1 MDDKVIQ
8 AMMDISRELGVLNGN
23 MSGVLTQLTNH
34 NQRIQALEEKD
45 RQVTKTD
52 WKEDIIK
59 LLVKC
64 LLIGATAV
72 AALTGASGL
81 VGQVLNIN
89 QPVQQQGSFQVKTG
103 QQTK

>member
-1 MDDKVIQ
+1 MSEL
-8 AMMDISRELGVLNGN
+8 DIWVKISGQIGELNASVQ
-23 MSGVLTQLTNH
+23 SVLTQLTNH

-45 RQVTKTD
+45 RQSTKTD

-89 QPVQQQGSFQVKTG
+89 QPVQQQP
-103 QQTK
+103 TK

>member
-1 MDDKVIQ
+1 MNEEKVIQ

-34 NQRIQALEEKD
+34 NQRIQALEERD
-45 RQVTKTD
+45 RSAPKVD
-52 WKEDIIK
+52 WKDEIIK

-89 QPVQQQGSFQVKTG
+89 QS
-103 QQTK
+103 

>member
-34 NQRIQALEEKD
+34 NQRIQELEERD
-45 RQVTKTD
+45 RQTQTTKTD
-52 WKEDIIK
+52 WKDEIIK

-64 LLIGATAV
+64 LMIGATAV

-89 QPVQQQGSFQVKTG
+89 QP
-103 QQTK
+103 

>member
-1 MDDKVIQ
+1 MRDSQMNEEKVIQ

-34 NQRIQALEEKD
+34 NQRIQALEERD
-45 RQVTKTD
+45 RQSTKKD

-64 LLIGATAV
+64 LLIGSTAV

-81 VGQVLNIN
+81 VGQILNIN
-89 QPVQQQGSFQVKTG
+89 QPQAA
-103 QQTK
+103 

>member
-1 MDDKVIQ
+1 
-8 AMMDISRELGVLNGN
+8 MMDISRELGVLNGN

-45 RQVTKTD
+45 RQRGKVD

-64 LLIGATAV
+64 LLIGCTAV

-89 QPVQQQGSFQVKTG
+89 QPQQA
-103 QQTK
+103 

>member
-45 RQVTKTD
+45 RQSTKMD

-72 AALTGASGL
+72 ATLTGASGL

-89 QPVQQQGSFQVKTG
+89 QPVQQQGSFHVETG

>member
-1 MDDKVIQ
+1 MNEEKVIQ

-34 NQRIQALEEKD
+34 NQRIQALED
-45 RQVTKTD
+45 RERSAPKVD

-64 LLIGATAV
+64 LLIGSTAV

-81 VGQVLNIN
+81 VGQILNIN
-89 QPVQQQGSFQVKTG
+89 QPHQV
-103 QQTK
+103 

>member
-34 NQRIQALEEKD
+34 NQRIQALEERD
-45 RQVTKTD
+45 RQTQTTKTD
-52 WKEDIIK
+52 WKDEIIK

-64 LLIGATAV
+64 LMIGATAV

-89 QPVQQQGSFQVKTG
+89 QP
-103 QQTK
+103 

>member
-34 NQRIQALEEKD
+34 NQRIQALEERD
-45 RQVTKTD
+45 RQTQTTKTD
-52 WKEDIIK
+52 WKDEIIK

-89 QPVQQQGSFQVKTG
+89 QS
-103 QQTK
+103 

>member
-1 MDDKVIQ
+1 MSRNEEKVIQ

-34 NQRIQALEEKD
+34 NQRIQALEERD
-45 RQVTKTD
+45 RSAPKVD
-52 WKEDIIK
+52 WKDEIIK

-89 QPVQQQGSFQVKTG
+89 QS
-103 QQTK
+103 